1 MPLLNGSSLMSRR
14 RGNEGKP
21 VGLISGGSVA
31 ALLVLHAPMF
41 APVMQL
47 AGLAAALSADG
58 WHGRIRRRVANEEAV
73 HAVSPA

>member
-1 MPLLNGSSLMSRR
+1 MPPLNGSSMMGRR

-58 WHGRIRRRVANEEAV
+58 WHGRIGRRVANEEAV
-73 HAVSPA
+73 HAVSSA

>member
-1 MPLLNGSSLMSRR
+1 MRPLNTSSLMSRR
-14 RGNEGKP
+14 REIEGRP
-21 VGLISGGSVA
+21 VGLICGGPVA

-41 APVMQL
+41 APVIKL
-47 AGLAAALSADG
+47 AGLAAALTADG